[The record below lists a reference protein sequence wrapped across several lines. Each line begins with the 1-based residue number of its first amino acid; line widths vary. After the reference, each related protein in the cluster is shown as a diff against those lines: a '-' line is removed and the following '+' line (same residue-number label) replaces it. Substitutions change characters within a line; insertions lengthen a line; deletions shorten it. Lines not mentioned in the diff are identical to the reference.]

1 MIIQSSSTNFQ
12 TTHSYQSSSLSLQT
26 TESLPS
32 SAEEEKTST
41 ASGFGQNL
49 SDVLERYQNTQR
61 VKMSTLQER
70 IEAIN
75 EIRNQTINY
84 LLEILFGKRGTPAS
98 GLSALASSNDTA
110 STAANTTSTGS
121 TDYTTQTTRYTSYF
135 IHHEDETT
143 DFDAKGSVVTADGRS
158 IDFSIGLSMSRS
170 FTEAA
175 SEYIDFT
182 QPVLCDPLVINL
194 DTGFAGVSD
203 QKFFFDL
210 DCDGTE
216 EEISQLSSGSGF
228 LALDQNEDGVIN
240 DGSELF
246 GTASGNGFSDLARYD
261 EDGNGWIDEA
271 DGIFQKLKIWVKDE
285 NGADRLYS
293 LKDAGVGALYL
304 GSSSTPFSLTD
315 AANNTN
321 AVIRQTGVFLYENG
335 DAGTMQ
341 QLDLAT

>member
-1 MIIQSSSTNFQ
+1 MIIQASNTNFQ
-12 TTHSYQSSSLSLQT
+12 TKHSYQSSSLSMQT
-26 TESLPS
+26 VESLPA
-32 SAEEEKTST
+32 SAEEEKTAT
-41 ASGFGQNL
+41 TSGFGQNL

-61 VKMSTLQER
+61 VKASTLQER
-70 IEAIN
+70 IAALN
-75 EIRNQTINY
+75 EIRSQTINY
-84 LLEILFGKRGTPAS
+84 LLQMLFGKRVTTASDLS
-98 GLSALASSNDTA
+98 GLSSSNDTA
-110 STAANTTSTGS
+110 STATDTGS
-121 TDYTTQTTRYTSYF
+121 TDYTMQTTRYTSYF

-143 DFDAKGSVVTADGRS
+143 EFNAKGSVVTADGRS

-203 QKFFFDL
+203 QQFFFDL

-246 GTASGNGFSDLARYD
+246 GTASGNGFADLAKYD

-271 DGIFQKLKIWVKDE
+271 DSIFQKLKIWVKDE
-285 NGADRLYS
+285 NGNDQLYS

-321 AVIRQTGVFLYENG
+321 AVIRQTGLFLYENG
-335 DAGTMQ
+335 NAGTMQ